1 MRHEARG
8 DVIKV
13 WLYAGASVLLGAW
26 MAPLLFNAGKALAE
40 VSINKATNGPL
51 EWLAARCGAAG
62 FPEFFVAAVVV
73 AAVLLFVPWMEW
85 IHAKRGEVSG
95 TGPWKFR
102 LPGGARTT
110 EIGQALRRNFEG
122 PWHACS
128 GFMVV
133 TGLLLSMGVALV
145 PAGYFTMRP
154 PGSGMMALVAVT
166 LASALAGAVLL
177 ELAFRGIAMGI
188 FMRAMRPSF
197 ALGMT
202 AAFFAVMLSLVPQ
215 AGTAVVDPEQPGAGF
230 DLLGTMALR
239 FADWR
244 HVLGSF
250 APLLALGA
258 VLAYARW
265 RTASLW
271 LPIGLHTGWR
281 FAKGLLEELSIPTA
295 PSGSGE
301 SFLNGFVLQQGIVP
315 LAAIIAAG
323 MMARHLLEAPH
334 DETSIRH

>member
-26 MAPLLFNAGKALAE
+26 LAPLLFDAGKALAE
-40 VSINKATNGPL
+40 VSINKATNGPI

-62 FPEFFVAAVVV
+62 FPEFFVTSVVAVAVV
-73 AAVLLFVPWMEW
+73 LFLPWMEW
-85 IHAKRGEVSG
+85 IHARRGEVSG

-110 EIGQALRRNFEG
+110 DTGQALRRNIEG
-122 PWHACS
+122 PLHACS

-145 PAGYFTMRP
+145 PAGYFTIRH
-154 PGSGMMALVAVT
+154 PGSGLIPLVAVT

-177 ELAFRGIAMGI
+177 EIAFRGIAMGI
-188 FMRAMRPSF
+188 FMRAMRPSL

-202 AAFFAVMLSLVPQ
+202 AVFFAAMLSLVPQ
-215 AGTAVVDPEQPGAGF
+215 AGMPVVDPDQSSAGF
-230 DLLGTMALR
+230 ELLGAMVLR

-244 HVLGSF
+244 QVLGSF
-250 APLLALGA
+250 APLLALGV

-271 LPIGLHTGWR
+271 LPVGLHTGWR
-281 FAKGLLEELSIPTA
+281 FAKGLLEELSVPTA
-295 PSGSGE
+295 PSGGGE
-301 SFLNGFVLQQGIVP
+301 SLLNGLVLLQGIVP

-323 MMARHLLEAPH
+323 MMARHLLADSQ
-334 DETSIRH
+334 DETAIRP